1 MSWSFR
7 QIKKINYAEPDL
19 TDDYGTFD
27 TFSIN
32 QNDCYIQFEAD
43 RIRCIGNNEKGQFG
57 LNDKKNR
64 IELTKAE
71 WTRTNQ

>member
-19 TDDYGTFD
+19 TDDYGIFN

-32 QNDCYIQFEAD
+32 QNDCYIQFQAESHTV
-43 RIRCIGNNEKGQFG
+43 RIGNRQKE
-57 LNDKKNR
+57 
-64 IELTKAE
+64 
-71 WTRTNQ
+71 